1 MGVLAH
7 VACVAGFLQLSLQ
20 EEFASVSV
28 LRPTL
33 RLGRGLGW
41 QHRKEVEEPS
51 KRSWA
56 DNTFLLLSDI
66 SRLLIGAVR
75 LSFPA

>member
-51 KRSWA
+51 KRSWQI
-56 DNTFLLLSDI
+56 TRSYYLVIFH
-66 SRLLIGAVR
+66 G
-75 LSFPA
+75 F